1 MRLTRPAVLYI
12 AAGLG
17 AIAAMAFLVAF
28 FTSGGPAPVP
38 RLKAAVDYTAL
49 MDLRAGDMKKLNFH
63 AQPKP
68 VSTRAFESESGTA
81 MTLADYK
88 GKYILLNFWATW
100 CAPCRKEMPM
110 LSELQAALGG
120 DDFAVVTIATGRN
133 PPPAMKK
140 FFADIGVDNLP
151 LHRDAKSL
159 LGKEMGVFGLP
170 TTLILDPEGYEIA
183 RLQGDAKWNSASAK
197 AIISALIAQ

>member
-1 MRLTRPAVLYI
+1 MRLSRPAVLYI
-12 AAGLG
+12 AIGLG
-17 AIAAMAFLVAF
+17 AIAAVVF
-28 FTSGGPAPVP
+28 FTSRNAAPPAPAPV
-38 RLKAAVDYTAL
+38 DHTAL
-49 MDLRAGDMKKLNFH
+49 MDLRVGDMKKLSFH
-63 AQPKP
+63 TAPRPVSAQP
-68 VSTRAFESESGTA
+68 FESESGEP

-110 LSELQAALGG
+110 LSDLQAQLGG

-151 LHRDAKSL
+151 LHRDPKSL
-159 LGKEMGVFGLP
+159 LGNEMGVFGLP
-170 TTLILDPEGYEIA
+170 ITMILDPSGQEIA
-183 RLQGDAKWNSASAK
+183 RLPGDAEWNSASAK
-197 AIISALIAQ
+197 AIINALIEQ